1 MLFPDYKNTTSVTLT
16 TNTNPSYTVTQ
27 DCMVYTR
34 FLGVSDNGLA
44 SAVLFIDD
52 INLWETALSSDFGGS
67 SNIGVVT
74 LFIKAG
80 STVSVKVTQG
90 VSTNSVSV
98 TLRLIPL
105 TNMGGG
111 VTTYLRLRH
120 EQSRMLGSSI
130 NRNYSA
136 YERHSSPCFVYRKL
150 AVNSMLKEVA

>member
-16 TNTNPSYTVTQ
+16 TDTNPSYTVTQ

-34 FLGVSDNGLA
+34 FLGASVNGLA

-80 STVSVKVTQG
+80 STVSIKI
-90 VSTNSVSV
+90 TNGAIDPISV
-98 TLRLIPL
+98 TLKLIPL

-111 VTTYLRLRH
+111 CNDL
-120 EQSRMLGSSI
+120 
-130 NRNYSA
+130 
-136 YERHSSPCFVYRKL
+136 F
-150 AVNSMLKEVA
+150 EVAA